1 VAVDACDIAGGVR
14 SARARL
20 WPQTEWLKAAMILA
34 ATTDDARRDLCL
46 TQAARAQRALWRYL
60 TPPGLWRDKMLEN
73 GKFIDEPAPASSFY
87 HIMAAFAQV
96 QASLGALKPSMK
108 GALELR

>member
-1 VAVDACDIAGGVR
+1 
-14 SARARL
+14 
-20 WPQTEWLKAAMILA
+20 
-34 ATTDDARRDLCL
+34 
-46 TQAARAQRALWRYL
+46 
-60 TPPGLWRDKMLEN
+60 MLEN